1 MSLVWKRRFGKVWGL
16 ISTPSNRAVILIYHS
31 VAGGPASTRRLQ
43 FETQMAWLD
52 RHAAVVDLANIVDC
66 SQKIDGK
73 VNVALTFD
81 DGYRSV
87 HDIAAPILQR
97 YKFPAT
103 VYINSGHIGDS
114 IRENS
119 DVELGHYPEE
129 SFMTW
134 DEVTNLKSLGWNI
147 GSHGVNHL
155 DLTLQSDSVVTS
167 QLTDSR
173 SQISAR
179 MGTPCI
185 DFCYTWGHHNRSL
198 RDAIARVGYKSGVGG
213 THSSIKPPANLF
225 ALPRLDIRKEYE
237 IEDFIAVM
245 RGDWDYLRFYHGL
258 RGAMQ

>member
-87 HDIAAPILQR
+87 HDIASPILQR

-103 VYINSGHIGDS
+103 VYINSGHIGES
-114 IRENS
+114 TRENS

-173 SQISAR
+173 SQISER

-198 RDAIARVGYKSGVGG
+198 RDAVARAGYKSGVSG
-213 THSSIKPPANLF
+213 THSPIKRQSNPF
-225 ALPRLDIRKEYE
+225 ALPRLDIRSEYDLK
-237 IEDFIAVM
+237 DFIAVV
-245 RGDWDYLRFYHGL
+245 RGDWDYLKFSQAL
-258 RGAMQ
+258 RSFIR